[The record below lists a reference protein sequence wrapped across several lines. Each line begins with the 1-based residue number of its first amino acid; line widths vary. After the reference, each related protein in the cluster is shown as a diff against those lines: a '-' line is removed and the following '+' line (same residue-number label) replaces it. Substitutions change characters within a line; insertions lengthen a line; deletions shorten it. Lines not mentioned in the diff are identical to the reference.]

1 MIQSDIQQSTFV
13 YILADGSTDVS
24 TKEQEV
30 VYLLYVSDGEVKT
43 QFVLDAA
50 RVTDGLDCAL
60 YKLGLSVSEIS
71 SRENRQF
78 CYTCRKFVVTKYH
91 NIK

>member
-43 QFVLDAA
+43 RFVSIEELAFF
-50 RVTDGLDCAL
+50 RRC
-60 YKLGLSVSEIS
+60 
-71 SRENRQF
+71 
-78 CYTCRKFVVTKYH
+78 C
-91 NIK
+91 